1 MSSSMWMSMGSSPF
15 RSTNELKDFSCG
27 CVGFAEGDTVMKR
40 SFANRRFHAAILIGS
55 MIGLTACAAAFAKD
69 LQPLAALPDADR
81 LSTIVSEA
89 HARFKDVKDGAN
101 ADYIPILAT
110 VPSELFAVVI
120 ATRDGKIYSAGDSD
134 YRYSIQSVSKPFTTA
149 LVMQQYGKP
158 DVLKDKI
165 GVEPTG
171 LPFNSK
177 LAIEIY
183 DARSVNP
190 LVNAGA
196 IASVSL
202 VQAKDEEERWQKVL
216 ANLQAFAGGAKLP
229 LLEDVYQSEY
239 ETSWSN
245 RAIANLLF
253 NSERLYSE
261 PEEALRVYTKQCSIG
276 VNTAELALMG
286 ATLANGGVNPA
297 TGRRLLDADSVPE
310 LLAIMLMAGF
320 YDESGEWAYSAG
332 LPAKTGVG
340 GGIVAVVPGQFAIA
354 AFSPRVN
361 EAGNSVRAMLAIRFI
376 AGQLGV
382 GLFGANPE

>member
-1 MSSSMWMSMGSSPF
+1 
-15 RSTNELKDFSCG
+15 
-27 CVGFAEGDTVMKR
+27 
-40 SFANRRFHAAILIGS
+40 

-69 LQPLAALPDADR
+69 LQPLEALPSADR

-120 ATRDGKIYSAGDSD
+120 ATRDGKIYSVGDSD
-134 YRYSIQSVSKPFTTA
+134 YRYSIQSVSKPFTAA

-177 LAIEIY
+177 LALEIH

-202 VQAKDEEERWQKVL
+202 VKAKDEEERWQKVH
-216 ANLQAFAGGAKLP
+216 ANLQAFAGGAELP
-229 LLEDVYQSEY
+229 LLDEVYQSEY

-376 AGQLGV
+376 AGELGV